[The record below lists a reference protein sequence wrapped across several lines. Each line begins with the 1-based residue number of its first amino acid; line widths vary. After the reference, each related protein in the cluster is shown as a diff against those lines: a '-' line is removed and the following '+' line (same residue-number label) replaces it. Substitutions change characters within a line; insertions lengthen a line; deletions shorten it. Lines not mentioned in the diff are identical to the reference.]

1 MNRREALQRTALVL
15 GYAISAPA
23 LMGIMNGCKAAPELT
38 YTPSFFTKEQ
48 AETVSELAQL
58 IIPKTDTPG
67 AKEVGVPAFIDQILR
82 ECHSPEEQQR
92 FLTGLTAF
100 EADMKASFGDTFVYL
115 EPAQQ
120 AEGYRKHHDPAA
132 EAARAKS
139 WEPKPFV
146 LMVKELTLLGFFTS
160 EPGAT
165 QVLQYEAVP
174 GRYNGCAPLAEV
186 GRAWAS

>member
-15 GYAISAPA
+15 GYAISGPA

-48 AETVSELAQL
+48 AETISELAQL

-67 AKEVGVPAFIDQILR
+67 AKEAGVPGFIDQILQ
-82 ECHSPEEQQR
+82 ECFTTEDQQR
-92 FLTGLTAF
+92 FMTGLTEF

-115 EPAQQ
+115 DAEKQTQ
-120 AEGYRKHHDPAA
+120 AFQKHHDAA
-132 EAARAKS
+132 VEAARAKPS
-139 WEPKPFV
+139 EPKPFV

-174 GRYNGCAPLAEV
+174 GRYTGCAPLAEV
-186 GRAWAS
+186 GKAWAS

>member
-15 GYAISAPA
+15 GYAISGPA

-67 AKEVGVPAFIDQILR
+67 AKEAGVPGFIDQILQ
-82 ECHSPEEQQR
+82 ECFTTEDQQR
-92 FLTGLTAF
+92 FITGLTEF
-100 EADMKASFGDTFVYL
+100 EADVKTSFGDTFVYL
-115 EPAQQ
+115 DAEKQTQ
-120 AEGYRKHHDPAA
+120 AFQKHHDAA
-132 EAARAKS
+132 VEAARAKPS
-139 WEPKPFV
+139 EPKPFV

-174 GRYNGCAPLAEV
+174 GRYTGCAPLAEV
-186 GRAWAS
+186 GKAWAS